1 MQRKVKGIHDIPTSL
16 GRVKVGEKKGISK
29 IRRLSISLG
38 GVPDRRKGFFKQ
50 GEERI
55 TPPRVWAFSTQ
66 PKFRRYQKS
75 IEKALLIERVEEPKT
90 NVFEKM
96 DNLVIMAELPEV
108 KKEDIHW
115 EVSSDIF
122 TIRAQ
127 DRFSSRKYMKEMLL
141 PFVVDEA
148 DVQTGY
154 REGIFEISFHRKR
167 RREK

>member
-1 MQRKVKGIHDIPTSL
+1 L
-16 GRVKVGEKKGISK
+16 
-29 IRRLSISLG
+29 
-38 GVPDRRKGFFKQ
+38 F
-50 GEERI
+50 
-55 TPPRVWAFSTQ
+55 
-66 PKFRRYQKS
+66 
-75 IEKALLIERVEEPKT
+75 IERVEEPKT

-127 DRFSSRKYMKEMLL
+127 DRFGSRKYFKEILL
-141 PFVVDEA
+141 PFVVEEGDI
-148 DVQTGY
+148 QTGY
-154 REGIFEISFHRKR
+154 REGIFELSFRRKR

>member
-1 MQRKVKGIHDIPTSL
+1 MERKVKGIHDITTSL
-16 GRVKVGEKKGISK
+16 CRAKVGEKKGILQ
-29 IRRLSISLG
+29 IRRLSLSP
-38 GVPDRRKGFFKQ
+38 GVLPNRRKGFFKE
-50 GEERI
+50 GEEMI
-55 TPPRVWAFSTQ
+55 TPPRVWAFSTK

-75 IEKALLIERVEEPKT
+75 IEKTLLIERVEEPKT

-96 DNLVIMAELPEV
+96 DNLVIMVELPEM

-148 DVQTGY
+148 NIQTGY
-154 REGIFEISFHRKR
+154 RDSIFEISFHRKR

>member
-1 MQRKVKGIHDIPTSL
+1 MERKVKGIHDITTSL
-16 GRVKVGEKKGISK
+16 YRAKVGEKKEILK

-38 GVPDRRKGFFKQ
+38 GLPDRRKGFFKQ
-50 GEERI
+50 GEEII
-55 TPPRVWAFSTQ
+55 TPPRVWAFSTK

-75 IEKALLIERVEEPKT
+75 IEKTFFIERVEEPKT

-96 DNLVIMAELPEV
+96 DNLVIMTELPEV

-127 DRFSSRKYMKEMLL
+127 DKFGSRKYL
-141 PFVVDEA
+141 
-148 DVQTGY
+148 
-154 REGIFEISFHRKR
+154 
-167 RREK
+167 